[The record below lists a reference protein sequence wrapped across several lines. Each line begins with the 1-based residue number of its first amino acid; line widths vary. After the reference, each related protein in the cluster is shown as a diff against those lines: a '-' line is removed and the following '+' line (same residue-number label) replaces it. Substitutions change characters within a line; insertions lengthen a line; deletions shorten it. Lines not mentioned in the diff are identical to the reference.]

1 MLLTRAALI
10 GEKPPVGCTV
20 DATGFHADA
29 AGGVGDGDGDEG
41 SPVVLRDGDFLRDGV
56 APVAAAR

>member
-20 DATGFHADA
+20 DATGLHADA
-29 AGGVGDGDGDEG
+29 AGGVGDGDEG
-41 SPVVLRDGDFLRDGV
+41 SPVFLRDGDFLRDGA